1 LLGGWDDHDITSGGS
16 TVGSTDLAHE
26 HVGHGVLV
34 DWLGL
39 SSEESSTDESNLLG
53 PSSTVVGSPV
63 EALDS
68 ISFDVEYNLNFVG
81 TSGLEEWDHSREVE
95 TVVVSDWS
103 GSSGDEKFDTSRES
117 DGTIVTSRFT
127 GSGSLLVGVHWETVR
142 NLHVSISDGG
152 LDSDVEMEES
162 LHSSWSSGTGG
173 HLPEDI
179 TELLSRRSE
188 STSTSDS
195 GQMSWHIHD
204 SLEFEG
210 DWSVI
215 FIGVGFWLE
224 STMGDSLVLLGSEEL
239 KSVTRL
245 I

>member
-1 LLGGWDDHDITSGGS
+1 LGGWDDHDITSGSGS
-16 TVGSTDLAHE
+16 ISNTNLAHE

-39 SSEESSTDESNLLG
+39 SGEESVSDETDLLS

-68 ISFDVEYNLNFVG
+68 ISFDVENNLNFVG
-81 TSGLEEWDHSREVE
+81 TRGLEEWDHSREVE

-103 GSSGDEKFDTSRES
+103 GSSSDEKFDTSRES
-117 DGTIVTSRFT
+117 DGTIVSSRFT
-127 GSGSLLVGVHWETVR
+127 GLGSLLVGVHWETVG

-162 LHSSWSSGTGG
+162 LDSSWSSGTSG

-204 SLEFEG
+204 TGEFEG
-210 DWSVI
+210 DDSII
-215 FIGVGFWLE
+215 FINGTFGVE
-224 STMGDSLVLLGSEEL
+224 SSVGDQLVDVGGEEL
-239 KSVTRL
+239 KSISRL